1 MYVGAEAPDSTH
13 SIFEL
18 KIPADGFSTL
28 VMGMAARLATLVS
41 YEQVTALM
49 LYFLSWSPSKTTVEK
64 AVLGLRCHT
73 AEWFEAAP
81 PPDGDGEVLVIQI
94 DSKATP
100 TATEEELEK

>member
-41 YEQVTALM
+41 YE
-49 LYFLSWSPSKTTVEK
+49 
-64 AVLGLRCHT
+64 
-73 AEWFEAAP
+73 
-81 PPDGDGEVLVIQI
+81 
-94 DSKATP
+94 
-100 TATEEELEK
+100 